1 MFGEVTIGVMMWR
14 QAGHNFYNPEDK
26 GMTFR
31 NADFN

>member
-1 MFGEVTIGVMMWR
+1 MFSGVTTDVMMWR

-26 GMTFR
+26 GMPFR